1 MTSKDSIRVILVLV
15 AFVASLGFIWDLF
28 VNISETIKAHPV
40 SIGIVAV
47 VTITL
52 LLMKRVEKND

>member
-28 VNISETIKAHPV
+28 VNISETIKDHPV
-40 SIGIVAV
+40 SIGIVV
-47 VTITL
+47 VVIIIL
-52 LLMKRVEKND
+52 ILMKRAN